1 MSAFLMGL
9 CALFVLGT
17 VFSEKLAH
25 RLGAAVCKP
34 AASACF
40 LGVGWLEGRD
50 NPLLLAGLLLGAL
63 GDVALLART
72 AKTPFLLGMVSFLA
86 GHLAYVGLLLQGQYA
101 PWAIG
106 LAGGALLFA
115 LRPLYGWL
123 SPGVPSRLRLPVAA
137 YVLTILTMVAVAVG
151 RGLGDSPGLLVAA
164 VLFAVSDLFVARN
177 RFVQNDWKN
186 RAIGLPLYYTAQMM
200 FATLGGIS
208 SF

>member
-1 MSAFLMGL
+1 MSVWLMGL

-17 VFSEKLAH
+17 VLSEKAAH
-25 RLGAAVCKP
+25 SLGAALCKP

-50 NPLLLAGLLLGAL
+50 NPLLLVGLLFGAV

-72 AKTPFLLGMVSFLA
+72 AKTPFLIGMISFLA
-86 GHLAYVGLLLQGQYA
+86 GHIAYVGLLLQGEVA
-101 PWAIG
+101 LWPIG
-106 LAGGALLFA
+106 LAGLGLLFS
-115 LRPLYGWL
+115 LRPLFGWL

-151 RGLGDSPGLLVAA
+151 RGLRDSPGLLAA
-164 VLFAVSDLFVARN
+164 ALLFAVSDLFVARN

-200 FATLGGIS
+200 FASLGGLS
-208 SF
+208 GS